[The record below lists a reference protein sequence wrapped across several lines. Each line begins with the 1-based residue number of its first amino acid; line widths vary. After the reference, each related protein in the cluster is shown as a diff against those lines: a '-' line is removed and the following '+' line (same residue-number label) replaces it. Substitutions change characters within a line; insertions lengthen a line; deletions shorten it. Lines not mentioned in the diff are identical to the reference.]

1 MPRYI
6 VTVFLAASLA
16 LSAILAHAEP
26 PNVVYQNGDWMTY
39 WTRSNKQGHQMCGI
53 QFIGNKADDR
63 RGLYVKHIKVS
74 DDDQYIE
81 VQLTR
86 TAWRIAVGTVIDAAL
101 TVSFDNDLPINVKA
115 KGSMPPGSNLPWV
128 AFELDRDAA
137 GAFARGLI
145 EAHQMRIKFLQ
156 ANDAPFIAELDRQ
169 PFVVELNHDAT
180 RAFLR
185 CENVL
190 LLEHGNFPENWEK

>member
-6 VTVFLAASLA
+6 VTALLTASLA
-16 LSAILAHAEP
+16 LSMTPARAEL
-26 PNVVYQNGDWMTY
+26 PNVVYQNGDWKTY

-63 RGLYVKHIKVS
+63 HGLYVKHIKVS

-101 TVSFDNDLPINVKA
+101 TVGFDNNPPINVKA
-115 KGSMPPGSNLPWV
+115 FPPLRI
-128 AFELDRDAA
+128 AFGARKFSREL
-137 GAFARGLI
+137 G
-145 EAHQMRIKFLQ
+145 EVTAHSGQTVDTMAEQQKF
-156 ANDAPFIAELDRQ
+156 RR
-169 PFVVELNHDAT
+169 AT
-180 RAFLR
+180 RHPSGGR
-185 CENVL
+185 GSVESSCGSQN
-190 LLEHGNFPENWEK
+190 GRR